1 MKLHSK
7 ILLTVVCLLVLL
19 TGALSFVYYSLVG
32 TKAETEFYK
41 RGEAAALSLATTG
54 RLGVLMHDSTQLAQ
68 GMEAALADVEVL
80 HVSYYDATGNQFAIR
95 GSAIQKSEL
104 KLADVK
110 IGEHTSATLADDRSV
125 EEFIQPVFMK
135 KGDASAIGTVCVG
148 VSLESLQASRR
159 SMVWW
164 SIGLCIVF
172 SLTGIGAVGL
182 IMRLLQPLIH
192 GVQLVSTGDLS
203 IELNRDGTDEVGQL
217 IKGLDDFVGGLRQ
230 SIHDVKEE
238 AGSVTVH
245 TEEIL
250 RDTQSIAKNAED
262 ETRRVSDVA
271 AAVQEMSATIAEN
284 SRNATTTSETAMR
297 SKAAAEQGG
306 KVVEDTVA
314 SMRDIAEVV
323 RTFGK
328 KVQELGQSSEQI
340 GEIIGVIDDIADQ
353 TNLLALN
360 AAIEAARAGDQGRG
374 FAVVADEVRKLAE
387 RTTKATKEIAD
398 KIKKIQYDAHEAVQ
412 AMHEGTTRVDQG
424 ITRADHAGTS
434 LKEIVVISQQVTDMV
449 MQIVAASEQQSAA
462 SEQINKNIEAIT
474 VAAEHTATGTQQ
486 IVHTAGDLHQLT
498 GRLDNLLARFKLTNE
513 ETERTTP
520 TENKHLAKSHLAVRA
535 NGKLVP
541 HE

>member
-1 MKLHSK
+1 MR
-7 ILLTVVCLLVLL
+7 VP
-19 TGALSFVYYSLVG
+19 G
-32 TKAETEFYK
+32 
-41 RGEAAALSLATTG
+41 
-54 RLGVLMHDSTQLAQ
+54 
-68 GMEAALADVEVL
+68 DVEVL
-80 HVSYYDATGNQFAIR
+80 HISYYDATGNQIVLR

-104 KLADVK
+104 SLAGVK
-110 IGEHTSATLADDRSV
+110 TSTHATGVLANDQSV
-125 EEFIQPVFMK
+125 EEFVQPVYMK
-135 KGDASAIGTVCVG
+135 KGDASAIGVVRVG

-159 SMVWW
+159 SMIWW
-164 SIGLCIVF
+164 SFGLCVVF

-182 IMRLLQPLIH
+182 IMRLLKPLIQ

-203 IELNRDGTDEVGQL
+203 IKLDQSGTDEVGQL
-217 IKGLDDFVGGLRQ
+217 IKGLDDFIGGLRQ

-245 TEEIL
+245 AEEIL

-262 ETRRVSDVA
+262 ETRRVSEVA
-271 AAVQEMSATIAEN
+271 AAVQEMSATINEN
-284 SRNATTTSETAMR
+284 SRNASATSDTAKR
-297 SKAAAEQGG
+297 SKVAAEQGG

-323 RTFGK
+323 RTFAK

-340 GEIIGVIDDIADQ
+340 GEIISVIDDIADQ

-398 KIKKIQYDAHEAVQ
+398 KIKKIQLDAHEAVQ

-449 MQIVAASEQQSAA
+449 MQIVAASAQQSAA
-462 SEQINKNIEAIT
+462 SEQINKNIEGIS

-486 IVHTAGDLHQLT
+486 IVQTAGNLHQLT
-498 GRLDNLLARFKLTNE
+498 ERLDNLLMRFKLTNE
-513 ETERTTP
+513 EDD
-520 TENKHLAKSHLAVRA
+520 LAAPAEEKKTILKSHLAVRA